1 MLAKPVLT
9 TASQTCKGC
18 QNLGVLLPLLD
29 IYAKYLVLFLVM
41 KFLIF
46 SLPEMISKSLNEEKS
61 ASSILFLVSYE
72 LEGEK
77 KKLVENIT

>member
-1 MLAKPVLT
+1 
-9 TASQTCKGC
+9 
-18 QNLGVLLPLLD
+18 
-29 IYAKYLVLFLVM
+29 M

-46 SLPEMISKSLNEEKS
+46 SLPEIISKSLNEENS

-72 LEGEK
+72 LEGKK